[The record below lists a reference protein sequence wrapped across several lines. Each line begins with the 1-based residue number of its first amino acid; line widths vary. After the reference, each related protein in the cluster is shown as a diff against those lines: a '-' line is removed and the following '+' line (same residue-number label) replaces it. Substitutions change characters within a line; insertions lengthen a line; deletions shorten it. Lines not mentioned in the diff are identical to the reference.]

1 MLKTLEKTFESI
13 LWNSRYLVILA
24 VIASL
29 LTAVLLFVMA
39 FTNVGYLII
48 NSFGYFADLVNGEIS
63 KEAKALFHIS
73 TVGYIISS
81 IDDFLLGTVL
91 IIFSLG
97 LYELFISKIDQA
109 EKGDNIL
116 LIKSLDDL
124 KNRLAKV
131 ILMILI
137 VTFFKHVINTTYDE
151 PLQLLY
157 LAAGILLV
165 SLSIYFSHKQEH

>member
-1 MLKTLEKTFESI
+1 MEKLFESI
-13 LWNSRYLVILA
+13 LWNSRYLVLLA

-39 FTNVGYLII
+39 FFNVGYL
-48 NSFGYFADLVNGEIS
+48 LVNSAAYVGDFLSGGIT
-63 KEAKALFHIS
+63 KEMKSVFHADM
-73 TVGYIISS
+73 VGQIISA

-109 EKGDNIL
+109 EAGSEIL
-116 LIKSLDDL
+116 LIKNLDDL

-137 VTFFKHVINTTYDE
+137 VTFFKNVIRINYAE
-151 PLQLLY
+151 PLNILY
-157 LAAGILLV
+157 LAAGILMIAL
-165 SLSIYFSHKQEH
+165 SLYFSHKQEH